1 MNIGIK
7 LSRLKT
13 ENFIWFVYAFIVIA
27 ALYSNHL
34 EEDYYTKKDK
44 QAFYKQKAIN
54 ITVLTI
60 AFFIYL
66 YFVLIITEDLNN
78 MEKNL
83 QNKDYL
89 ITLAKLVGAILF
101 LIGGAIQVISEIT
114 QTEPDEIGFI

>member
-1 MNIGIK
+1 
-7 LSRLKT
+7 
-13 ENFIWFVYAFIVIA
+13 
-27 ALYSNHL
+27 
-34 EEDYYTKKDK
+34 
-44 QAFYKQKAIN
+44 
-54 ITVLTI
+54 
-60 AFFIYL
+60 
-66 YFVLIITEDLNN
+66 